1 MRCSQSMTILPFNL
15 HNCRLQNVSC
25 PLVWMFNDRATN
37 AKLNRTFEKAL
48 RLVCKSSELK
58 LEKLKE
64 KYETIHQHNL
74 QLQMVEILKIRNNV
88 NPAFMKSIFTERHA
102 Q

>member
-1 MRCSQSMTILPFNL
+1 
-15 HNCRLQNVSC
+15 
-25 PLVWMFNDRATN
+25 MFNDRATN
-37 AKLNRTFEKAL
+37 AKLNRTFETAL

-64 KYETIHQHNL
+64 KYGTIHQHNL
-74 QLQMVEILKIRNNV
+74 RLLLVEILKIKNDV
-88 NPAFMKSIFTERHA
+88 NPTFMKSIFTERHA